1 MVGTWGALE
10 RQYLHHW
17 LDWSTL
23 ARTWEVLE
31 YHLLRHTCAPLPQYL
46 RTIERPNSRKHLIL
60 HTSVSLTLLGSKQ
73 DQIQP
78 DSKMHLTAQCGNWIF
93 SFCLIASLF
102 VFTSR
107 FANFVQG
114 KWSNHD
120 SKNCSEIR
128 TVMWSVIWLWKSQF
142 TILIFFTPLY
152 CTSWLQNISKSWIPH
167 TTSKEDQIQP
177 VSKMHTTAHLM
188 TNCCTALYP
197 ITNPWSIFKKS
208 QNAGSV
214 THQFTQS
221 SSSSTFNEHRFLFLC
236 HVTQVPV
243 IVTFFNL
250 IITIFLERFTMSLDF
265 CSRFVYYSST
275 AVCIYLPKIST
286 KFTEG
291 FRLKNRATNV
301 ENNMLPWYTKTRALC
316 VFVFTPSLPRNN
328 DTSPLIDPRFSLFP
342 IWPAHGT
349 FLRTM
354 PSFSINFLYFCL
366 TLREYGI
373 WNWRKW

>member
-60 HTSVSLTLLGSKQ
+60 HTSESLTLLGSKQ

-128 TVMWSVIWLWKSQF
+128 TVMWSVIWLKC
-142 TILIFFTPLY
+142 IL
-152 CTSWLQNISKSWIPH
+152 
-167 TTSKEDQIQP
+167 
-177 VSKMHTTAHLM
+177 
-188 TNCCTALYP
+188 
-197 ITNPWSIFKKS
+197 
-208 QNAGSV
+208 
-214 THQFTQS
+214 
-221 SSSSTFNEHRFLFLC
+221 
-236 HVTQVPV
+236 
-243 IVTFFNL
+243 
-250 IITIFLERFTMSLDF
+250 
-265 CSRFVYYSST
+265 
-275 AVCIYLPKIST
+275 
-286 KFTEG
+286 TE
-291 FRLKNRATNV
+291 
-301 ENNMLPWYTKTRALC
+301 MY
-316 VFVFTPSLPRNN
+316 
-328 DTSPLIDPRFSLFP
+328 
-342 IWPAHGT
+342 
-349 FLRTM
+349 
-354 PSFSINFLYFCL
+354 PSFGLIM
-366 TLREYGI
+366 
-373 WNWRKW
+373 WQNWRSPPPCFAKKNCRKHLLEKTGHS